1 MRMLRFIL
9 RRLLFIVP
17 VLLGSI
23 FIAFLLTRVVPG
35 NPIERVAGPYAS
47 DEKVAELKA
56 AAGLDDPIPI
66 QFVHY
71 IGQLLQGDMGD
82 SYQTNQPVTKDLG
95 ERLPASLE
103 LVLYGMLLAIGLAIP
118 LGVISAVKRGSLVDH
133 LARVLAVL
141 GVSVPIFWIALVLLS
156 MFYVRFEWLPGPSGR
171 LPIGYPEPDRVTGLF
186 SVDALLAGDFKTFN
200 QAVRALILPVV
211 TLGVV
216 AMAPIARMT
225 RAMMIEA
232 LESDYIR
239 TSRSMGLPK
248 RVIVLHHA
256 FKNAFIPVL
265 TLIAAVFGFAL
276 GGEVLVELIF
286 SWPGLGLY
294 SYNAILGSDFPA
306 VQGFIILVTTVY
318 ILLYLAVDVISAV
331 LDPRME
337 L

>member
-1 MRMLRFIL
+1 MRLLRYTL

-23 FIAFLLTRVVPG
+23 FIAFLLTRIVPG
-35 NPIERVAGPYAS
+35 NPIERVAGPYTS
-47 DEKVAELKA
+47 DERVTELKRE
-56 AAGLDDPIPI
+56 AGLLDPIYV
-66 QFVHY
+66 QFFHY
-71 IGQLLQGDMGD
+71 IQDLTRGDMGI
-82 SYQTNQPVTKDLG
+82 SYQTSQPVWQDLT
-95 ERLPASLE
+95 ERFPASLE
-103 LVLYGMLLAIGLAIP
+103 LVIYGMTLAILLALP
-118 LGVISAVKRGSLVDH
+118 LGIVSAVKRGTWIDH
-133 LARVLAVL
+133 IARVLAVL
-141 GVSVPIFWIALVLLS
+141 GVSVPIFWIGLVLLS
-156 MFYVRFEWLPGPSGR
+156 TFYVRLEVLPGPEGR
-171 LPIGYPEPDRVTGLF
+171 LPIGYPEPDRITGLYSIDTLLQRDWNTF
-186 SVDALLAGDFKTFN
+186 SAAIKAL
-200 QAVRALILPVV
+200 VLPVV
-211 TLGVV
+211 TIAVV

-239 TSRSMGLPK
+239 TARSMGLPK

-294 SYNAILGSDFPA
+294 SYNAILGADFPA
-306 VQGFIILVTTVY
+306 VQGFIILVTSAY
-318 ILLYLAVDVISAV
+318 ILIYLAVDLITAM
-331 LDPRME
+331 LDPRVE